1 MNNVLENDLDC
12 VAPPDIADIYE
23 DDEVRVYYHE
33 GILVL

>member
-1 MNNVLENDLDC
+1 
-12 VAPPDIADIYE
+12 VAPPDIFDIYE